1 MNSDKTKDIAWSD
14 VFDDI
19 RSLVKHNQEDA
30 VDLIEEEKEKIKAWT
45 KERMDELK
53 KAKEQGDE
61 QVTALH
67 QKLDELRVQ
76 AELGKADTRDQLER
90 QRETLNT
97 QLIAVRDYYNQ
108 MNRKS
113 DVFSKRMSNQL
124 DHLTMRIQI
133 LGLKMSYRKEQIED
147 EWNRKSEAVMNR
159 VEELESE
166 MKSYAHDTREEI
178 MEKSS
183 KLSNAWDA
191 FKSELKSS

>member
-30 VDLIEEEKEKIKAWT
+30 VDLIEEEKEKINAWT

-53 KAKEQGDE
+53 NVKEQGDE
-61 QVTALH
+61 QITALH

-97 QLIAVRDYYNQ
+97 RLIAVRDYYNQ

-124 DHLTMRIQI
+124 DHLAMRIQI

-147 EWNRKSEAVMNR
+147 QWDRKSEAVMSR

-178 MEKSS
+178 IEKSS
-183 KLSNAWDA
+183 KLANAWDA